1 MSINDE
7 LTASVSTFSR
17 EQTSSKQ
24 IMTIAFKVES
34 KDLLL
39 EVPLNRNRNFLIL
52 HCNIIQENG
61 MPIHI
66 RKMFEVQKRRL

>member
-1 MSINDE
+1 
-7 LTASVSTFSR
+7 
-17 EQTSSKQ
+17 
-24 IMTIAFKVES
+24 MTIAFKVES